1 MPELR
6 AARRPPCAQMFMQ
19 KEEWSEDDLED
30 MDETVVPLP
39 VPTPQVLSG
48 GSGAGG
54 SDNGYRASAYNE
66 RMQRARNAARK
77 TPSQGAS
84 QGARGTFPSAS

>member
-1 MPELR
+1 
-6 AARRPPCAQMFMQ
+6 MFMQ